1 MGTEVGAGHEDRG
14 ACSVA
19 AKRRC
24 NGCDAMTLT
33 GPDRDEVFQW
43 DPSEPELMKAM
54 ILAGVQIQM
63 PIGKSENGDLIFPK
77 PVEGN
82 SITAGVY

>member
-1 MGTEVGAGHEDRG
+1 
-14 ACSVA
+14 
-19 AKRRC
+19 
-24 NGCDAMTLT
+24 MTLT

-63 PIGKSENGDLIFPK
+63 PINHKPHNAIQRCDLK
-77 PVEGN
+77 
-82 SITAGVY
+82 

>member
-1 MGTEVGAGHEDRG
+1 
-14 ACSVA
+14 
-19 AKRRC
+19 
-24 NGCDAMTLT
+24 MTLT

-63 PIGKSENGDLIFPK
+63 PIKTLKNTQKTIKIPSSQCELSLFCSKRNIIKDSGLIEK
-77 PVEGN
+77 
-82 SITAGVY
+82 

>member
-1 MGTEVGAGHEDRG
+1 
-14 ACSVA
+14 
-19 AKRRC
+19 
-24 NGCDAMTLT
+24 MTLT

-63 PIGKSENGDLIFPK
+63 PVFREEKADEGSHCDKCDHWDICEGCPYTDERNGVPMTPQQDGEPR
-77 PVEGN
+77 
-82 SITAGVY
+82 

>member
-1 MGTEVGAGHEDRG
+1 
-14 ACSVA
+14 
-19 AKRRC
+19 
-24 NGCDAMTLT
+24 MTLT

-63 PIGKSENGDLIFPK
+63 PPFKPK
-77 PVEGN
+77 QGEQE
-82 SITAGVY
+82 

>member
-1 MGTEVGAGHEDRG
+1 
-14 ACSVA
+14 
-19 AKRRC
+19 
-24 NGCDAMTLT
+24 MTLT

-63 PIGKSENGDLIFPK
+63 PIEPLDKIEKRLREK
-77 PVEGN
+77 RHAA
-82 SITAGVY
+82 TRALR

>member
-1 MGTEVGAGHEDRG
+1 MV
-14 ACSVA
+14 
-19 AKRRC
+19 
-24 NGCDAMTLT
+24 LT

-63 PIGKSENGDLIFPK
+63 PITPLEQSNDE
-77 PVEGN
+77 
-82 SITAGVY
+82 